1 MVFPAGKYEAFRIDI
16 GDSEGKTGGVFCFHL
31 FVCGFYLCGS
41 SGRYKDEFRNVLSN
55 EAYLPLQCLNLI
67 IIM

>member
-31 FVCGFYLCGS
+31 FVLWILLM
-41 SGRYKDEFRNVLSN
+41 R
-55 EAYLPLQCLNLI
+55 
-67 IIM
+67 